1 MISKSAVRQRGPSD
15 GSGVVATGS
24 SAANALAHR
33 RVTAAHRADAPID
46 KLLPRL
52 QRVRRTGPGRWMAS
66 SPTRE
71 DRSPSLAIRELE
83 DGTLL
88 LHDFGG
94 DDVAQI
100 VEAVG
105 LTLADLYTA
114 TGAPREPVHRP
125 FAAADVL
132 DLVAFEASVAMVICT
147 DFLRLR
153 ELPQAA
159 HDRLVEAARRLGD
172 AAEVCRGRR

>member
-1 MISKSAVRQRGPSD
+1 MIGAECRASPAELEGDEIARERR
-15 GSGVVATGS
+15 TGLTR
-24 SAANALAHR
+24 ARR
-33 RVTAAHRADAPID
+33 RVRFESTTLAPID

-71 DRSPSLAIRELE
+71 DRSPSLAIRELD

-94 DDVAQI
+94 DDIAQI
-100 VEAVG
+100 MEAVG
-105 LTLADLYTA
+105 LTLGDLYAA
-114 TGAPREPVHRP
+114 TSAPRSPIHRP

-147 DFLRLR
+147 DYLRQR
-153 ELPQAA
+153 DLPKAA
-159 HDRLVEAARRLGD
+159 HERLVEAARRLGD